1 MRHKLLPFFFFISI
15 IVAQAQSKIS
25 GKPDDFVTEVKAML
39 ITGKATN
46 AEKLA
51 ADLDAVWNSG
61 TLTKNQQKEIIDIT
75 QELYRKRMRVNPH
88 FEQFFVMVTA
98 GVNSQNMRG
107 KQLDNMLEVIA
118 KTVQNEDG
126 KHLESFLSTASLYLN
141 TNRIYQNTYY
151 KLNASGG
158 SFSFAYEGASKPAE
172 GAKAEDGWGTSWDD
186 EVNANGELIEDDG
199 WGVIAPAPKKEDKK
213 KNEKNRKESIKR
225 QFIPA
230 QPKVSGPVLK
240 LENVNLT
247 FVTPWDST
255 GINKTHGQLMLAT
268 NTFVGEGGTFDW
280 QADGAPASAEIR
292 KYSFNTSFAGFKAP
306 DVTVSYPSVLATP
319 VDGAMEWISGKR
331 KTSQYPY
338 PKFFSF
344 TNDAKLKTLG
354 DNITYTGGFSMIGD
368 LIGSKPLDNSLSE
381 IVVSNGGER
390 KFRSQARNY
399 TINDSLIMANLA
411 SVAIY
416 QQKDSLTHP
425 AMQLRYSKP
434 MQVLTLT
441 KDKGPYARTPFF
453 DTFHKL
459 EITAERLHWDLRS
472 QDIDFSI
479 INSKALMPV
488 QIESSHYYS
497 NNRYQQLVGIAPFHP
512 LQILVGHAAKAKS
525 NTFYTSDVARTTKLN
540 EKSIK
545 EASLAMQHAGYIN
558 YDPSTGYIEM
568 KEKAWHYVR
577 SSRNIN
583 DYDHLII
590 KSLVPSGKNAT
601 LNLADNKLT
610 VRGVERISFNND
622 TASVYILPT
631 KSEVHILKN
640 RDIEFDGQVFASSL
654 AFKGSKFKFNY
665 DEFSI
670 DLTKLD
676 TVALMSRKRRAE
688 GGEVTDQV
696 LTGKNGA
703 ISGKLYINKP
713 NNKSGKEY
721 FADYPKF
728 DAPVGAQVAF
738 ARPDVAGGAYDST
751 VYFDMPPFKLDS
763 LASGKNVIGF
773 DGTFNS
779 GGIFPPIKTKL
790 MMMPDETL
798 GFYYQPGAKGLAAFG
813 GKGVAYDTIMMSSS
827 GIQSKGK
834 LTYLTA
840 TLHAPVYTYYK
851 NAVVTKVGKTAE
863 IAEGTLGGTKF
874 PVAKVSDYHMN
885 WLPQSDTMYIQTQ
898 KEPMKVYKEEFS
910 FKGVA
915 KLAPGGLYG
924 AGVVDNPVANV
935 TSAELHFKQ
944 RNLSGN
950 HATLVAKSDRAGR
963 PAIKAKDMAFEYD
976 LVKGMVDFESEVK
989 GAASIEF
996 PHAQYTTSM
1005 SSARWDMNKQR
1016 VSLKADEN
1024 GNKNWFYSQ
1033 HPQQEGLQ
1041 FAAASGEYDLKANT
1055 ILAGGVPYIT
1065 VGDSYVV
1072 PDSGKV
1078 AVAGDATIKTLRNAK
1093 VIADTLQ
1100 QYHKMYAGNIDV
1112 LSRNAFK
1119 GTAVHDYFNAA
1130 SDSFK
1135 LTFTNYVYGNPRG
1148 KKKPIYTFAEAQA
1161 DEKSQFY
1168 IFPRILYRGKIMM
1181 HAPKEHFDFE
1191 GDLKLNFTG
1200 NPADSDWFSYKKD
1213 SLNPANV
1220 RIPITKPKAADGTP
1234 LHTGLHISRGSSK
1247 LYNTFV
1253 SKKQDMEDLDLFVV
1267 DGLLSYNKEKSEFK
1281 MGREGRAYQDS
1292 YEGNMLLYNEASNT
1306 VRFEGKLNLVKQM
1319 KNFNIEASGSGDAN
1333 VDSSRYNLDAFMA
1346 FDLSAHSS
1354 ILNTMASSL
1363 KENVGGTGEALDK
1376 SEATMYKLAEF
1387 IGDREARQYGAAM
1400 EYVPLPKLSKKLLRS
1415 IVINKADLRWSNELK
1430 AWYSVG
1436 KISVASMLKE
1446 DINAQLNGYLEIRQ
1460 DMNGEP
1466 AVNLYLQANPNAWY
1480 YISFLENSLTIYS
1493 ADEQLNKQ
1501 VRSKAKGSRGA
1512 SSNYGVYEGS
1522 DIDKNTFLEHFRKNY
1537 LNGED
1542 GFKVAAGQPANALP
1556 ASNVNYPEEEPAGK
1570 EKKKKR
1576 KKDKNDPFEENT
1588 ENNN

>member
-1 MRHKLLPFFFFISI
+1 MRHKLLPLFFLLSI
-15 IVAQAQSKIS
+15 VVAQAQSKIT
-25 GKPDDFVTEVKAML
+25 GKPDDFVAEVKAML

-46 AEKLA
+46 ADKLA
-51 ADLDAVWNSG
+51 ADLEGVWNSG
-61 TLTKNQQKEIIDIT
+61 TLTSKQQKEIIDIT
-75 QELYRKRMRVNPH
+75 QGLYRKRMRVNPH
-88 FEQFFVMVTA
+88 YEQFFVMVTA
-98 GVNSQNMRG
+98 GINNQNMRG
-107 KQLDNMLEVIA
+107 KQLDEMLNVVA
-118 KTVQNEDG
+118 KSVQNEEG
-126 KHLESFLSTASLYLN
+126 KQLEAFLHIASLYLQ

-151 KLNASGG
+151 KLNTSGG
-158 SFSFAYEGASKPAE
+158 SFSFAYEGTSKPAE
-172 GAKAEDGWGTSWDD
+172 AKAEDPWATSWDD
-186 EVNANGELIEDDG
+186 EVNEQGEVLEDDG
-199 WGVIAPAPKKEDKK
+199 WGTPVAAKKEDKK
-213 KNEKNRKESIKR
+213 KSEKNRKESIKR

-230 QPKVSGPVLK
+230 MPSVSGPVLK

-255 GINKTHGQLMLAT
+255 GIKKTNGQLMLAS
-268 NTFVGEGGTFDW
+268 NIFVGEGGKFDW
-280 QADGAPASAEIR
+280 QAGGTPASAEIR

-306 DVTVSYPSVLATP
+306 DVTVTYASVLETP
-319 VDGAMEWISGKR
+319 VEGAMEWISGKR
-331 KTSQYPY
+331 KTSEYPY

-344 TNDAKLKTLG
+344 TNDAKLNNLG
-354 DNITYTGGFSMIGD
+354 NNIAYTGGFSMQGN
-368 LIGSKPLDNSLSE
+368 LLGSKPLDNSLSE
-381 IVVSNGGER
+381 IVVSYNGER

-399 TINDSLIMANLA
+399 NVNDSLIMANRA

-434 MQVLTLT
+434 KQVLTLT
-441 KDKGPYARTPFF
+441 KDKGPYARTPFV

-459 EITAERLHWDLRS
+459 EITAERLHWDLSS
-472 QDIDFSI
+472 QEIDFSI
-479 INSKALMPV
+479 INSKSLVPV

-497 NNRYQQLVGIAPFHP
+497 NNRYQQLVGVAPFHP
-512 LQILVGHAAKAKS
+512 LQVLIGYGAKAKS
-525 NTFYTSDVARTTKLN
+525 NTFYAAEVARSTKLN
-540 EKSIK
+540 EQAIK
-545 EASLAMQHAGYIN
+545 EAALAMHHAGYLK
-558 YDPSTGYIEM
+558 YDPATGYIELE
-568 KEKAWHYVR
+568 EKAWHYVR

-590 KSLVPSGKNAT
+590 KSLVPSGRNAT

-610 VRGVERISFNND
+610 VRGVEKITFNND
-622 TASVYILPT
+622 TASVYIHPT

-640 RDIEFDGQVFASSL
+640 RDIEFDGHVFASSL

-676 TVALMSRKRRAE
+676 TVALMSRKRRAQ

-696 LTGKNGA
+696 LTGKGGS

-713 NNKSGKEY
+713 NNKSGKEHY
-721 FADYPKF
+721 ADYPKF

-779 GGIFPPIKTKL
+779 GGIFPSIKTKL
-790 MMMPDETL
+790 IMMPDETL
-798 GFYYQPGAKGLAAFG
+798 GFYYQPGPKGLAAFG
-813 GKGVAYDTIMMSSS
+813 GRGMAYDTIMMSSS

-840 TLHAPVYTYYK
+840 TLQAPVYTYYK
-851 NAVVTKVGKTAE
+851 NAVVTKEGKTAE
-863 IAEGTLGGTKF
+863 IAEGTLGGTQF
-874 PVAKVSDYHMN
+874 PVAKVSNYHMN
-885 WLPQSDTMYIQTQ
+885 WLPQADTMYIQTQ
-898 KEPMKVYKEEFS
+898 KEPMKVYKEEFA
-910 FKGVA
+910 FKGIA

-944 RNLSGN
+944 RHLSGN
-950 HATLVAKSDRAGR
+950 HATMIAKADKAAGR

-976 LVKGMVDFESEVK
+976 LVKGIVDFESEVK

-1016 VSLKADEN
+1016 VSLKADES

-1033 HPQQEGLQ
+1033 HPAQEGLM

-1065 VGDSYVV
+1065 VGDSYVM

-1093 VIADTLQ
+1093 VVADTLQ
-1100 QYHKMYAGNIDV
+1100 QYHKLYAGNIDV
-1112 LSRNAFK
+1112 LSRNSFK

-1135 LTFTNYVYGNPRG
+1135 LTFANYVYGNPRG
-1148 KKKPIYTFAEAQA
+1148 KKKPIYTFADAQA
-1161 DEKSQFY
+1161 DENSQFY
-1168 IFPRILYRGKIMM
+1168 IFPRILYRGKILM
-1181 HAPKEHFDFE
+1181 HANKEHFDFD

-1220 RIPITKPKAADGTP
+1220 RIPIMKPKAADGTP

-1253 SKKQDMEDLDLFVV
+1253 SKKQDPEDLDLFTV
-1267 DGLLSYNKEKSEFK
+1267 DGLLSYNKERTEFK
-1281 MGREGRAYQDS
+1281 MGREDRAYEGS
-1292 YEGNMLLYNEASNT
+1292 FEGNLLLYNEASNT
-1306 VRFEGKLNLVKQM
+1306 VRFEGKLNLVKPV
-1319 KNFNIEASGSGDAN
+1319 KNFKIEASGSGDAN
-1333 VDSSRYNLDAFMA
+1333 VDSSRYKLDAFMA
-1346 FDLSAHSS
+1346 FDLAAHTS
-1354 ILNTMASSL
+1354 ILTAMGESL
-1363 KENVGGTGEALDK
+1363 KDNVGGAGEALDK

-1387 IGDREARQYGAAM
+1387 IGNRAAQQYGASM
-1400 EYVPLPKLSKKLLRS
+1400 EYMPLPKLSKKLIRS
-1415 IVINKADLRWSNELK
+1415 LIINQADLRWSNELN
-1430 AWYSVG
+1430 AWYSIG
-1436 KISVASMLKE
+1436 KISVASILKE
-1446 DINAQLNGYLEIRQ
+1446 DINAQLDGYLEIKQ

-1466 AVNLYLQANPNAWY
+1466 AVTLYLQANPYAWY
-1480 YISFLENSLTIYS
+1480 YINFLNNSLTIAS
-1493 ADEQLNKQ
+1493 ADEKLNKQ
-1501 VRSKAKGSRGA
+1501 VRSKGKGIF
-1512 SSNYGVYEGS
+1512 EGGE
-1522 DIDKNTFLEHFRKNY
+1522 IDKNTFLEHFRKNY
-1537 LNGED
+1537 LNGES
-1542 GFKVAAGQPANALP
+1542 GFKIATGQPLNEP
-1556 ASNVNYPEEEPAGK
+1556 INNTNYAEEEEDEGK
-1570 EKKKKR
+1570 GKKKKR
-1576 KKDKNDPFEENT
+1576 KKDKKDPFEVGS

>member
-1 MRHKLLPFFFFISI
+1 MRHRLLPFFLFLSI
-15 IVAQAQSKIS
+15 VVAQAQSKIS
-25 GKPDDFVTEVKAML
+25 DKPAEFVADVKAML
-39 ITGKATN
+39 VTGKATN
-46 AEKLA
+46 AEKLG
-51 ADLDAVWNSG
+51 ADLEAVWNGG
-61 TLTKNQQKEIIDIT
+61 TLTTKQQKEIIDIA
-75 QELYRKRMRVNPH
+75 QGLYRKRMRVNPH
-88 FEQFFVMVTA
+88 MENFFTMVTA
-98 GVNSQNMRG
+98 GVNNQNMRG
-107 KQLDNMLEVIA
+107 KQLDDMLNVTA
-118 KTVQNEDG
+118 KAVQNEDG
-126 KHLESFLSTASLYLN
+126 KHLETFLHAASLFLK

-151 KLNASGG
+151 RLNTSGG
-158 SFSFAYEGASKPAE
+158 SFSFAYEGASKATDE
-172 GAKAEDGWGTSWDD
+172 KAEDAWGTSWDD
-186 EVNANGELIEDDG
+186 EVNDKGEVIEDDG
-199 WGVIAPAPKKEDKK
+199 WGTVTPTPKKEDKK
-213 KNEKNRKESIKR
+213 KAEKNRKESLKR

-255 GINKTHGQLMLAT
+255 GIKKTNGELMLAS
-268 NTFVGEGGTFDW
+268 NMFVGEGGTFDW
-280 QADGAPASAEIR
+280 TADGAPASAEIR
-292 KYSFNTSFAGFKAP
+292 KYSFNTSFSGFKAP
-306 DVTVSYPSVLATP
+306 DVTVTYPSVLASP
-319 VDGAMEWISGKR
+319 VEGAMEWISGKR
-331 KTSQYPY
+331 KTSEYPY
-338 PKFFSF
+338 PKFSSF

-354 DNITYTGGFSMIGD
+354 ENIVYTGGFSMQGN
-368 LIGSKPLDNSLSE
+368 LLGSRPLDNSLSE
-381 IVVSNGGER
+381 IVVSHAGER
-390 KFRSQARNY
+390 KFRSMARNY
-399 TINDSLIMANLA
+399 TINDSLIMANRA

-425 AMQLRYSKP
+425 AMQLRFSKP
-434 MQVLTLT
+434 KQTLTLT
-441 KDKGPYARTPFF
+441 KDKGPYARTPFY
-453 DTFHKL
+453 DTYHKL

-479 INSKALMPV
+479 INSKALVPV

-512 LQILVGHAAKAKS
+512 LQVLVGYAAKAKS
-525 NTFYTSDVARTTKLN
+525 NTFFVSEVARSTKLSEKAIN
-540 EKSIK
+540 E
-545 EASLAMQHAGYIN
+545 AALAMQHAGYIN
-558 YDPSTGYIEM
+558 YDPASGYIEI

-577 SSRNIN
+577 SSRNLN
-583 DYDHLII
+583 DYDHLVI
-590 KSLVPSGKNAT
+590 KSIVPSGRNAT

-610 VRGVERISFNND
+610 VRGVEKITFNND
-622 TASVYILPT
+622 TAAVYIMPR

-670 DLTKLD
+670 DLTQLD
-676 TVALMSRKRRAE
+676 TVALMSRKRRAQ

-696 LTGKNGA
+696 LTGKNGS
-703 ISGKLYINKP
+703 ITGKLYINKP
-713 NNKSGKEY
+713 NNKSGKDY

-763 LASGKNVIGF
+763 LASGKNTIGF

-790 MMMPDETL
+790 IMMPDETL

-813 GKGVAYDTIMMSSS
+813 GKGMAYDTIMMSSS

-840 TLHAPVYTYYK
+840 TLQAPVYTYYK
-851 NAVVTKVGKTAE
+851 NAVITKAGKSAV
-863 IAEGTLGGTKF
+863 IAEETLGGTKF
-874 PVAKVSDYHMN
+874 PVAKVSDFQMN
-885 WLPQSDTMYIQTQ
+885 WLPQADTMYIKTQ

-915 KLAPGGLYG
+915 KLSPGGLYG

-950 HATLVAKSDRAGR
+950 HATMIAKSDVAGR
-963 PAIKAKDMAFEYD
+963 PAIKAQDMAFEYD
-976 LVKGMVDFESEVK
+976 LVKGIVDFESEVK

-996 PHAQYTTSM
+996 PKAQYKTSM

-1016 VSLKADEN
+1016 VSLKADES

-1065 VGDSYVV
+1065 VGDAWVV

-1078 AVAGDATIKTLRNAK
+1078 AVAADATIKTLRNSRI
-1093 VIADTLQ
+1093 IADTLQ
-1100 QYHKMYAGNIDV
+1100 QYHKLYAGNIDV
-1112 LSRNAFK
+1112 LSRKAFK

-1135 LTFTNYVYGNPRG
+1135 LTFTNYVYGNPRE
-1148 KKKPIYTFAEAQA
+1148 KKKPIFTFAEAQA

-1168 IFPRILYRGKIMM
+1168 IFPRILYRGKIVM
-1181 HAPKEHFDFE
+1181 HAPKEHFDFD

-1234 LHTGLHISRGSSK
+1234 LHTGLHIAVGSSK

-1253 SKKQDMEDLDLFVV
+1253 SKKQAPEDLDLFTV
-1267 DGLLSYNKEKSEFK
+1267 DGLLSYNKEKTEFK
-1281 MGREGRAYQDS
+1281 MGREGRAYEGS
-1292 YEGNMLLYNEASNT
+1292 YEGNLLLYNEASNT
-1306 VRFEGKLNLVKQM
+1306 VRFEGKMNLVKPM
-1319 KNFNIEASGSGDAN
+1319 KNFNVEASGSGDAN
-1333 VDSSRYNLDAFMA
+1333 VDSSRYKLDAFMA
-1346 FDLSAHSS
+1346 FDLSAHPN

-1363 KENVGGTGEALDK
+1363 KENVGGAGEALDK
-1376 SEATMYKLAEF
+1376 SDATMYKLAEF
-1387 IGDREARQYGAAM
+1387 IGDKGARDYGASI
-1400 EYVPLPKLSKKLLRS
+1400 EYVPLPKLSKKLIRS
-1415 IVINKADLRWSNELK
+1415 LVINKADLRWSNELK

-1446 DINAQLNGYLEIRQ
+1446 DINAQLNGYLEVRQ

-1466 AVNLYLQANPNAWY
+1466 AVNLYLQANPYSWY
-1480 YISFLENSLTIYS
+1480 YISFLENSLTIAS
-1493 ADEQLNKQ
+1493 ADEKLNKQ
-1501 VRSKAKGSRGA
+1501 VRSKSKGSRGST
-1512 SSNYGVYEGS
+1512 SSYGVYEGS

-1542 GFKVAAGQPANALP
+1542 GFKIATGQPSSEPVN
-1556 ASNVNYPEEEPAGK
+1556 NVNFAEEEDTGK

-1576 KKDKNDPFEENT
+1576 KKGKGDPIEE
-1588 ENNN
+1588 EGSNNQ